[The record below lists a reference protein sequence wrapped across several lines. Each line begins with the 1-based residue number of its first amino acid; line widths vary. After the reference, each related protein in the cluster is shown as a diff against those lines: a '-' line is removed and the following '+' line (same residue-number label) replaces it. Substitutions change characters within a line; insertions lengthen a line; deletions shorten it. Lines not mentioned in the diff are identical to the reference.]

1 MKSLLQLNAMRKACF
16 ILLLVYAFA
25 GNLHAQIFRNEWID
39 YSKTY
44 YKFSLGP
51 FGYDAV
57 GWPIPTGVV
66 RISQNTLAAN
76 GLGNVPA
83 EQFQLW
89 KDGKEQPIYTSKP
102 SGVLSPG
109 DYIEF
114 WGEIANGKPDKE
126 LYPDS
131 SYQMDETW
139 NLHTDSASY
148 FFTVNISGNNK
159 RFIESVNG
167 VNGAPI
173 QADKNFMFTIARH
186 YRSYVNPGI
195 GVYDEQQ
202 LFSSTYDIGE
212 GWASRP
218 VNPANCGCGTTD
230 IPWYALKLFLDT
242 NGQSMTAKINIIGN
256 SPNYR
261 NVKAL
266 LNNDSLIQFPL
277 DYFSYS
283 KIIVPN
289 ISANRIKNDSAS
301 FLIKNLGIEDDN
313 ELKVVSIEL
322 NYPHTFN
329 FAGRNTFEF
338 NLAASDTGH
347 LLKIY
352 NFNANG
358 TIPVL
363 YDLTNLKRYSA
374 NTEITDTLRFY
385 IPPSNAEARF
395 VLIRPDGSTAQNISV
410 IRQRMFTDFSK
421 TENQGDFLI
430 ITNHLLLG
438 SGSENYVEQYKD
450 YRASDSG
457 GHFSAR
463 IIDIEDIT
471 DQFAYGIQ
479 WHPLSIKNFLRYA
492 RNNFSTLPKYAFL
505 IGKGVGYIEN
515 RPYSNSSSSSLLNL
529 VPTYGDPGSDN
540 LLASNDYN
548 AIVATPIGR
557 LSAIS
562 VGEIGSYLR
571 KVKEFERNQRD
582 TIQSVNEKSWMKNVL
597 QLTGASDASLGNI
610 LDSFTRQ
617 YATIISDT
625 LFGGNVTNY
634 SKTGDPTGY
643 PQAIANFTN
652 TFNEGSALVE
662 YFGHSSSSNL
672 DFNLDDASKYSNTGR
687 YPVFLVNG
695 CKAGNIFEYD
705 PNRFQYR
712 SSTSE
717 RFVLEPEK
725 GAIAYQANSSFGII
739 SYLDILTKEYYI
751 ATSYSE
757 YGKGLGEISREAVKQ
772 FLNYTGPDDFYGR
785 FHAEQFVLHGD
796 PSLHLN
802 SFALPDYAVDSNSIQ
817 VLNNPLTVAN
827 DSVLLKIKYY
837 NLGRAINDSIHV
849 SLFRKFP
856 NGDSL
861 KVFTTTVT
869 PVHTNDSIFIKIPIV
884 SNRDKGEN
892 SVTFFIDDSNEK
904 AELSENNN
912 TCTAKFFVT
921 DAALLPVTPY
931 NYSIITEDAID
942 LNASTANAIDCI
954 KQYIL
959 EIDTTALFNSAEKL
973 TRRVVGPAGII
984 SFTNIPLALN
994 NVVYYWR
1001 VAVDSAN
1008 APWNQFSFI
1017 HKNPG
1022 NPGFE
1027 QAHYFQHTESTLKNI
1042 VLDSSRTFSFDK
1054 TLTNVY
1060 VLQSIYPTSGTEDY
1074 QFSVHVNGNQIAA
1087 SACVGSSII
1096 FSIFDPLTFKAV
1108 PNLTQPYG
1116 AGPVCDTSRLYNFE
1130 YSTQTASTRKNAMDF
1145 LDFYVSNGYY
1155 VVARKIYDMGN
1166 ADWAPTVWAKDTSIY
1181 GHNNSLYHRLKDQGT
1196 MIDSFVYPRTFVM
1209 IFKKNDSTN
1218 YKPVS
1223 VFSNGLYDRIT
1234 VSENIPTTDTLATI
1248 TSPIFGPG
1256 NAWNKA
1262 VWNGSSVNK
1271 NNITSMDIIGID
1283 KNGKDTIFY
1292 TIDKSQNEQSLTNV
1306 DAAVYPYM
1314 QLRMQTQDSIT
1325 TQPFQL
1331 HDWRI
1336 EYAPVPEGALM
1347 PSLGISI
1354 PDSITFMH
1362 PINIAFDTLQG
1373 FVVFKNISSA
1383 AFTPLKIK
1391 LVLYD
1396 SNNIAYSFSVPRTKA
1411 LQPGDTVQVHFL
1423 ANLTALE
1430 QGTYNFYIEI
1440 NPDNDQAEQ
1449 YHFNN
1454 FLYKYI
1460 YIKRET
1466 VLPVHLLDFTA
1477 TKQKS
1482 SVLLKWSVEN
1492 EMNLSYY
1499 QVERSTDG
1507 NSFKLL
1513 GKIPAFTG
1521 NETMKHYNFT
1531 DMQPAI
1537 GKNFYRLKM
1546 VDANGAFSYSPI
1558 REIDFES
1565 SSIILLYPNPVQTE
1579 LKVLVFK
1586 NNSLTNVLT
1595 LYSMNGQKILSKE
1608 FSGSMVIPFN
1618 TLPSA
1623 TYIIMI
1629 NDGINEKQ
1637 YKVIKSN

>member
-1 MKSLLQLNAMRKACF
+1 MKKIYFLI
-16 ILLLVYAFA
+16 ILLSALA
-25 GNLHAQIFRNEWID
+25 GNLSAQSYRNEWID

-57 GWPIPTGVV
+57 GWPVSNGVV
-66 RISQNTLAAN
+66 RISQATLVAS
-76 GLGNVPA
+76 GLGNIPA

-102 SGVLSPG
+102 TGILSPG

-131 SYQMDETW
+131 SYQIDDTW
-139 NLHTDSASY
+139 NLETDTASY
-148 FFTVNISGNNK
+148 FLTSNISVNNK
-159 RFIESVNG
+159 RLVQAIND
-167 VNGAPI
+167 VNGATI
-173 QADKNFMFTIARH
+173 QADKNFMFTVARH
-186 YRSYVNPGI
+186 YRSYLNPGI
-195 GVYDEQQ
+195 GVYEEQQ

-218 VNPANCGCGTTD
+218 VNPATCGCGTQD
-230 IPWYALKLFLDT
+230 IPWNALKLYMDT
-242 NGQSMTAKINIIGN
+242 NGQAMTAKINILGN
-256 SPNYR
+256 SPHYR
-261 NVKAL
+261 NAKVL

-283 KIIVPN
+283 KIVVADIPA
-289 ISANRIKNDSAS
+289 SRIKNDTAL
-301 FLIKNLGIEDDN
+301 FLIKNLGAEGDN
-313 ELKVVSIEL
+313 ELKVASIEL

-329 FAGRNTFEF
+329 FTGRSSFEF
-338 NLAASDTGH
+338 NLSASDTGH

-363 YDLTNLKRYSA
+363 YDLTNLKRYTA
-374 NTEITDTLRFY
+374 NTDIADTLRFY
-385 IPPSNAEARF
+385 IPPSAENARYALVRA
-395 VLIRPDGSTAQNISV
+395 DGSTAQNISV
-410 IRQRMFTDFSK
+410 IRQRQFTDFSK

-430 ITNHLLLG
+430 ITNNLLLG
-438 SGSENYVEQYKD
+438 SGSENYVDQYRD

-457 GHFSAR
+457 GHFTSR
-463 IIDIEDIT
+463 VIDIEDIT
-471 DQFAYGIQ
+471 DQFAYGIK
-479 WHPLSIKNFLRYA
+479 WHPLSIKNFLRYG
-492 RNNFSTLPKYAFL
+492 RDKFSAPPKYAFL
-505 IGKGVGYIEN
+505 IGKGVSYIEN
-515 RPYSNSSSSSLLNL
+515 RPYSNQSISAQINL

-540 LLASNDYN
+540 LLASNDYS

-562 VGEIGSYLR
+562 VGEIGSYLQ
-571 KVKEFERNQRD
+571 KVKEFEASQRD
-582 TIQSVNEKSWMKNVL
+582 TIQTVDEKSWMKNVL
-597 QLTGASDASLGNI
+597 QLTGASDPDLGNI
-610 LDSFTRQ
+610 LDSFTKA
-617 YATIISDT
+617 YAKIISDT
-625 LFGGNVTNY
+625 LFGGNVTSY
-634 SKTGDPTGY
+634 SKTGDPAGY

-687 YPVFLVNG
+687 YPVFIVNG
-695 CKAGNIFEYD
+695 CKAGNIFDYD
-705 PNRFQYR
+705 PNRFSYR
-712 SSTSE
+712 STVSE
-717 RFVLEPEK
+717 KFVLEPEK
-725 GAIAYQANSSFGII
+725 GAIAYQANSSFGIVG
-739 SYLDILTKEYYI
+739 YLDILTQEYYK
-751 ATSYSE
+751 AAAYSE

-802 SFALPDYAVDSNSIQ
+802 SFPLPDYAVDTNSIQ

-827 DSVLLKIKYY
+827 DSVLLKINYY
-837 NLGRAINDSIHV
+837 NLGRAINDSVHI
-849 SLFRKFP
+849 SLSRKFP

-861 KVFTTTVT
+861 EVYSTIIP
-869 PVHTNDSIFIKIPIV
+869 PVHSTDSIYIKIPIV

-892 SVTFFIDDSNEK
+892 SVTFFIDDIKEK

-912 TCTAKFFVT
+912 ICTTTFFVT

-931 NYSIITEDAID
+931 NYSIITEDVID
-942 LNASTANAIDCI
+942 LNASTANAIDSI
-954 KQYIL
+954 KQYIM
-959 EIDTTALFNSAEKL
+959 EMDTTALFNSAAKL
-973 TRRVVGPAGII
+973 TRRVVGPAGVI
-984 SFTNIPLALN
+984 SFTNIPLTLN
-994 NVVYYWR
+994 NTVYYWR

-1042 VLDSSRTFSFDK
+1042 ILDSSRIFSFDK
-1054 TLTNVY
+1054 VLTNVY

-1096 FSIFDPLTFKAV
+1096 FSIFDPLTFKAI
-1108 PNLTQPYG
+1108 PNLTQPYN
-1116 AGPVCDTSRLYNFE
+1116 AGPVCDPSRLYNFE
-1130 YSTQTASTRKNAMDF
+1130 YSTQSAATRKNAMDF
-1145 LDFYVSNGYY
+1145 LDFYVNNGYY
-1155 VVARKIYDMGN
+1155 VVGRKIYDLGN
-1166 ADWAPTVWAKDTSIY
+1166 ADWAPTVWAADTLIY
-1181 GHNNSLYHRLKDQGT
+1181 GHNNSLYNRLKDQGT
-1196 MIDSFVYPRTFVM
+1196 SIDSFTYPRTFVM

-1223 VFSNGLYDRIT
+1223 VFSKGLYDRIT

-1248 TSPIFGPG
+1248 TSPVFGPG
-1256 NAWNKA
+1256 KAWNKA
-1262 VWNGSSVNK
+1262 IWNGTSVNG
-1271 NNITSMDIIGID
+1271 NNITTMDIIGID
-1283 KNGKDTIFY
+1283 KNGKDTVFY
-1292 TIDKSQNEQSLTNV
+1292 TIDKTQNEQDISIV
-1306 DAAVYPYM
+1306 DAAIYPYM
-1314 QLRMQTQDSIT
+1314 QLRMHTQDSIT
-1325 TQPFQL
+1325 TQPYQL

-1354 PDSITFMH
+1354 PDSINFMH
-1362 PINIAFDTLQG
+1362 ATNIAFDTLQG
-1373 FVVFKNISSA
+1373 YVVFKNISNA

-1396 SNNIAYSFSVPRTKA
+1396 ANNVAYSFDVPRTKA
-1411 LQPGDTVQVHFL
+1411 LLPGDTVHVNFL

-1430 QGTYNFYIEI
+1430 QGTYNFYIEV
-1440 NPDNDQAEQ
+1440 NPDNDQPEQ

-1460 YIKRET
+1460 YIQRET
-1466 VLPVHLLDFTA
+1466 VLPVQLLDFTA
-1477 TKQKS
+1477 TKQKT
-1482 SVLLKWSVEN
+1482 SVLLQWKVDN
-1492 EMNLSYY
+1492 EINLSYY
-1499 QVERSTDG
+1499 QIERSTDG
-1507 NSFKLL
+1507 NIFKVL
-1513 GKIPAFTG
+1513 GKVSAQAG
-1521 NETMKHYNFT
+1521 NSTIKNYNYT
-1531 DMQPAI
+1531 DTDPGN
-1537 GKNFYRLKM
+1537 GKNYYRLKM
-1546 VDANGAFSYSPI
+1546 VDVNGTFSYSPI
-1558 REIDFES
+1558 REINFAI
-1565 SSIILLYPNPVQTE
+1565 SSIVLLYPNPVHSE
-1579 LKVLVFK
+1579 LKIQVYK
-1586 NNSLTNVLT
+1586 NNTLANTAT
-1595 LYSMNGQKILSKE
+1595 LYSLYGQKLLTKV
-1608 FSGSMVIPFN
+1608 FSGSVSLSLN
-1618 TLPSA
+1618 ALPA
-1623 TYIIMI
+1623 GTYIVLV
-1629 NDGINEKQ
+1629 NDGENEKA
-1637 YKVIKSN
+1637 YKVVKE

>member
-1 MKSLLQLNAMRKACF
+1 MRKTYF
-16 ILLLVYAFA
+16 IFLLISVLA
-25 GNLHAQIFRNEWID
+25 GNLAAQSLRNEWID

-57 GWPIPTGVV
+57 GWPVSNGVV
-66 RISQNTLAAN
+66 RISQTTLATN
-76 GLGNVPA
+76 GLGNIPA

-102 SGVLSPG
+102 SGILLPG

-114 WGEIANGKPDKE
+114 WGEIANGKPDTE

-131 SYQMDETW
+131 SYQMDDTW
-139 NLHTDSASY
+139 NLQTDTASY
-148 FFTVNISGNNK
+148 FLTVNISENNK
-159 RFIESVNG
+159 RLIESINDA
-167 VNGAPI
+167 NSSTI
-173 QADKNFMFTIARH
+173 QADKNFMFTVARH
-186 YRSYVNPGI
+186 YRSYLNPGI
-195 GVYDEQQ
+195 GVYEEKQ

-218 VNPANCGCGTTD
+218 VNPANCGCGTPD

-256 SPNYR
+256 SPHYR
-261 NVKAL
+261 NVKVL

-289 ISANRIKNDSAS
+289 LPSNKIKNDSAL
-301 FLIKNLGIEDDN
+301 FLIKNLGAESDN

-329 FAGRNTFEF
+329 FTGRSSFEF
-338 NLAASDTGH
+338 NLIASDTGH
-347 LLKIY
+347 LLKIF

-385 IPPSNAEARF
+385 IPPSTVDARF
-395 VLIRPDGSTAQNISV
+395 ALVRPDGSTAQNISV
-410 IRQRMFTDFSK
+410 MRQRQFTDFSK

-430 ITNHLLLG
+430 ITNRLLLG
-438 SGSENYVEQYKD
+438 SGNEKYVEQYRE
-450 YRASDSG
+450 YRAADSG
-457 GHFSAR
+457 GHFTAR

-471 DQFAYGIQ
+471 DQFAYGLQ

-492 RNNFSTLPKYAFL
+492 RNNFSTQPKYAFL

-515 RPYSNSSSSSLLNL
+515 RPYSNVPSSSSINL
-529 VPTYGDPGSDN
+529 VPTFGDPGSDN
-540 LLASNDYN
+540 LLASNDYS
-548 AIVATPIGR
+548 AIAATPIGR

-562 VGEIGSYLR
+562 VGEIGSYLQ

-582 TIQSVNEKSWMKNVL
+582 TIQTVDEKSWMKNVL
-597 QLTGASDASLGNI
+597 QLTGASDPSLGNM
-610 LDSFTRQ
+610 LDSFTKQ
-617 YATIISDT
+617 YAKIISDT
-625 LFGGNVTNY
+625 LFGGYVTNY
-634 SKTGDPTGY
+634 SKTGDPIGY

-695 CKAGNIFEYD
+695 CKAGNIFDYD

-712 SSTSE
+712 SSISE
-717 RFVLEPEK
+717 RFVLEPGK
-725 GAIAYQANSSFGII
+725 GAIAYQANSSFGIV
-739 SYLDILTKEYYI
+739 SYLDILTQEYYK
-751 ATSYSE
+751 ATSYTE
-757 YGKGLGEISREAVKQ
+757 YGKGLGEISREAIKQ

-802 SFALPDYAVDSNSIQ
+802 TFALPDYAVDTNSIE

-827 DSVLLKIKYY
+827 DSVYLKIKYY
-837 NLGRAINDSIHV
+837 NLGRAVNDSVHIAL
-849 SLFRKFP
+849 SRKFP

-861 KVFTTTVT
+861 EVFVTTVP
-869 PVHTNDSIFIKIPIV
+869 PVHANDSIFIKIPIV

-892 SVTFFIDDSNEK
+892 AVTFFIDDTKEK
-904 AELSENNN
+904 AELNENNN
-912 TCTAKFFVT
+912 TCTATFFVT

-931 NYSIITEDAID
+931 NYSIITQDTID
-942 LNASTANAIDCI
+942 LNASTANAIDSI
-954 KQYIL
+954 KQYIM
-959 EIDTTALFNSAEKL
+959 EMDTTALFNSAEKL
-973 TRRVVGPAGII
+973 TRRVVAPAGII

-994 NVVYYWR
+994 NTVYYWR

-1027 QAHYFQHTESTLKNI
+1027 QAHFFQHTESTLKNI
-1042 VLDSSRTFSFDK
+1042 ILDSSRTFSFDK

-1116 AGPVCDTSRLYNFE
+1116 AGPVCNPSRLYNFE
-1130 YSTQTASTRKNAMDF
+1130 YSTQSATTRKNAMDF

-1223 VFSNGLYDRIT
+1223 VFSKGLYDRIT

-1248 TSPIFGPG
+1248 TSPLFGPG
-1256 NAWNKA
+1256 KAWNKA
-1262 VWNGSSVNK
+1262 VWNGSSVNN

-1283 KNGKDTIFY
+1283 KNGKDTVFY
-1292 TIDKSQNEQSLTNV
+1292 TIDKAQNEQALANV
-1306 DAAVYPYM
+1306 DATIYPFM
-1314 QLRMQTQDSIT
+1314 QLRMHTQDSIT

-1347 PSLGISI
+1347 PSMGINI
-1354 PDSITFMH
+1354 PDSLNFMH
-1362 PINIAFDTLQG
+1362 PINVAFDTLQG

-1383 AFTPLKIK
+1383 AFSPLKIK

-1396 SNNIAYSFSVPRTKA
+1396 TNNIAYPFNVPRTKS
-1411 LQPGDTVQVHFL
+1411 LLPGDTVHVQFL
-1423 ANLTALE
+1423 ENLTTFE
-1430 QGTYNFYIEI
+1430 EGKYNLYVEV
-1440 NPDNDQAEQ
+1440 NPDDDQPEQ

-1460 YIKRET
+1460 YIKREA

-1477 TKQKS
+1477 TKQKT
-1482 SVLLKWSVEN
+1482 SVLLKWKVEN
-1492 EMNLSYY
+1492 ELNLSNY

-1507 NSFKLL
+1507 NIFTIK
-1513 GKIPAFTG
+1513 GKVQAFAG
-1521 NETMKHYNFT
+1521 NENIKNYNFT
-1531 DMQPAI
+1531 DFQPAI
-1537 GKNFYRLKM
+1537 GKNYYRLKM
-1546 VDANGAFSYSPI
+1546 IDNNGIFSYSPI

-1579 LKVLVFK
+1579 LKILVYK
-1586 NNSLTNVLT
+1586 NNSITNVAT
-1595 LYSMNGQKILSKE
+1595 VYSIYGQKIITKE
-1608 FSGSMVIPFN
+1608 FSGSLVIPFY
-1618 TLPSA
+1618 TLPSG
-1623 TYIIMI
+1623 TYIIVI
-1629 NDGINEKQ
+1629 NDGKVEKEF
-1637 YKVIKSN
+1637 KVIKK